1 MEQFNISLNPVR
13 KTSLQT
19 PPKRKR
25 IGNMSKD
32 PAFLF
37 YSSDFLTGCS
47 DLTMEERGQ
56 YITMLC
62 LQHQKGHL
70 NEKTIRLSLGSIS
83 VDVRNKF
90 LTDDEGNL
98 YNEIL
103 ENHIKERESFVES
116 RRINGSKGGRP
127 KYNTKPSGYPSGIA
141 KNNLREDENKDE
153 DLNINKD
160 EKVNFEN
167 EFNEFW
173 ELYTPIKC
181 DGKVVAKGNK
191 LICKQKL
198 IKILDKG
205 ESYEGIIEGLKE
217 YLKYCKSNN
226 VLSCGAEVFLNQRR
240 WENDYSC
247 GQTVDA
253 NKGAGRERQK
263 PVNYLEVA
271 ARVAARYENKGQDD
285 IY

>member
-1 MEQFNISLNPVR
+1 
-13 KTSLQT
+13 
-19 PPKRKR
+19 
-25 IGNMSKD
+25 MSKD

-90 LTDDEGNL
+90 LYDNEGNL

-103 ENHIKERESFVES
+103 EKHIKERESFVES

-127 KYNTKPSGYPSGIA
+127 KINDKPSAKPSAYP

-153 DLNINKD
+153 DIVINKD
-160 EKVNFEN
+160 EKVNYEN

-173 ELYTPIKC
+173 EHYTPIKDSKGC
-181 DGKVVAKGNK
+181 WVAKGSKKECK
-191 LICKQKL
+191 LKF
-198 IKILDKG
+198 IKIMSEG
-205 ESYEGIIEGLKE
+205 VSYETIINSLKQ
-217 YLKYCKSNN
+217 YLEYCKTANRQ
-226 VLSCGAEVFLNQRR
+226 SCGAEVFLNQRR
-240 WENDYSC
+240 WENDYST
-247 GQTVDA
+247 GQAVQSTS
-253 NKGAGRERQK
+253 GAGSERQK

-271 ARVAARYENKGQDD
+271 ARVAARYENRGKDD

>member
-1 MEQFNISLNPVR
+1 
-13 KTSLQT
+13 
-19 PPKRKR
+19 
-25 IGNMSKD
+25 MSKD

-90 LTDDEGNL
+90 LTDNDNNL

-103 ENHIKERESFVES
+103 ENHIKERENFVES

-127 KYNTKPSGYPSGIA
+127 KINNKPSAKPSAYP
-141 KNNLREDENKDE
+141 KNNLREDESEDE
-153 DLNINKD
+153 DIIINKD
-160 EKVNFEN
+160 EKENLKN

-173 ELYTPIKC
+173 KLYPKKRAGSQDKAYKSFC
-181 DGKVVAKGNK
+181 KVINNK
-191 LICKQKL
+191 LITADRLINVVKL
-198 IKILDKG
+198 YSKSDEVKRGFAKGCAAWLNDERFNDEYSVEKYDK
-205 ESYEGIIEGLKE
+205 
-217 YLKYCKSNN
+217 KS
-226 VLSCGAEVFLNQRR
+226 
-240 WENDYSC
+240 
-247 GQTVDA
+247 T
-253 NKGAGRERQK
+253 
-263 PVNYLEVA
+263 
-271 ARVAARYENKGQDD
+271 DD
-285 IY
+285 WWRK